1 MRVAIVHDY
10 LTQRGGAERVVL
22 AFHELFPDAPIFT
35 SIYDREGTF
44 PAYRGQDIRTTFM
57 QHLPHSGDAFR
68 GLLMLYP
75 IAFSRLHLEGYDL
88 VLSSSSGWAHGVD
101 AQDAVHVC
109 YCYTPARWL
118 YLRQSYFG
126 VNGPAPTWLRY
137 PLQPALEGLT
147 LWDKRAARRVDHYL
161 TISHASA
168 ERVRRY
174 YGRPAT
180 VVHGPIEIDRIA
192 FDPEAEPETPPYY
205 MTLARLLPYKRIDRA
220 IEACERRGSRLIVV
234 GSGPGAPGLRR
245 IAGPRVEFRE
255 GVSDLELNRLLAGC
269 TGLIQAGDEDFG
281 LAPLEANAAGR
292 PVVAYGVSGALETV
306 VDGETGVLFHEPTPE
321 SLGRAMDELENRPW
335 DRQLLRAHA
344 VSFSKERF
352 KGRISQAIEDALAG
366 RLPGPPRAARFSR
379 LSPHSSARYLSGRRR
394 TTSA

>member
-35 SIYDREGTF
+35 SIYDPDGTF
-44 PAYRGQDIRTTFM
+44 PAYRGRDIRTTFL
-57 QHLPHSGDAFR
+57 QHLPHTGDSFR
-68 GLLMLYP
+68 RLLVLYP
-75 IAFSRLHLEGYDL
+75 LAFSRLHLKGYDL

-101 AQDAVHVC
+101 AEDAVHVC

-118 YLRQSYFG
+118 YLQRSYFG
-126 VNGPAPTWLRY
+126 VNGPLPTWLRY
-137 PLQPALEGLT
+137 PLQPALGALM
-147 LWDKRAARRVDHYL
+147 LWDKWAAGRVDHYL
-161 TISHASA
+161 AISRASA
-168 ERVRRY
+168 ERVRRF

-220 IEACERRGSRLIVV
+220 IEACQRRGTRLIVV
-234 GSGPGAPGLRR
+234 GRGPAGARLRR
-245 IAGPRVEFRE
+245 IAGPLVEFRE
-255 GVSDLELNRLLAGC
+255 GVSDQELNRLLTGC

-306 VDGETGVLFHEPTPE
+306 IDGETGVLFQEPTVE
-321 SLGRAMDELENRPW
+321 SLCRAMDELESRTW
-335 DRQLLRAHA
+335 DPQRLRAHA
-344 VSFSKERF
+344 TSFGKERF
-352 KGRISQAIEDALAG
+352 KQRISQAIDDALAG
-366 RLPGPPRAARFSR
+366 RLPGRDGRSSERSRPP
-379 LSPHSSARYLSGRRR
+379 SSAIGYTSGRRR

>member
-35 SIYDREGTF
+35 SIYDSEGTF
-44 PAYRGQDIRTTFM
+44 PAYRGQDIRTTFL
-57 QHLPHSGDAFR
+57 QHLPHGGDSFR
-68 GLLMLYP
+68 ALLMLYP
-75 IAFSRLHLEGYDL
+75 IAFSRLHLDGYDL
-88 VLSSSSGWAHGVD
+88 VLSSSSGWAHGVH
-101 AQDAVHVC
+101 AEGAVHVC

-118 YLRQSYFG
+118 YLQRSYFG
-126 VNGPAPTWLRY
+126 VNGPVPTWLRY

-147 LWDKRAARRVDHYL
+147 LWDQRAARRVDHYL
-161 TISHASA
+161 TISRASA
-168 ERVRRY
+168 ERVRRF

-192 FDPEAEPETPPYY
+192 FDLDAEPDRPPYY

-220 IEACERRGSRLIVV
+220 IEACERRGTRLIVV
-234 GSGPGAPGLRR
+234 GRGPGRAGLRR
-245 IAGPRVEFRE
+245 IAGPLVEFRE
-255 GVSDLELNRLLAGC
+255 GVSDQELNRLLAGC

-306 VDGETGVLFHEPTPE
+306 VDGVTGVLFHEPTPE
-321 SLGRAMDELENRPW
+321 SLCRAMDELESRTW
-335 DRQLLRAHA
+335 DRRLLRAHA
-344 VSFSKERF
+344 MSFNKERF
-352 KGRISQAIEDALAG
+352 KRRISEAIDDALAG
-366 RLPGPPRAARFSR
+366 RLPGLRRAARFSR
-379 LSPHSSARYLSGRRR
+379 PDPPSSARYLSGRRR